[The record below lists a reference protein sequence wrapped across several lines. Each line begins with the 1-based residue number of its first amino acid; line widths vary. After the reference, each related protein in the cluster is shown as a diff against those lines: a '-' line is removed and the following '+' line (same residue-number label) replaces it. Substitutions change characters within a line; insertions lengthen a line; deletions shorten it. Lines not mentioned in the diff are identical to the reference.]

1 MKPYCSALRRAYIIF
16 SSIIGLLILT
26 TNVANAQWKKK
37 ADEISKRA
45 EGNNVL
51 YNNKLYVFSGFG
63 DNPYI
68 EKTNE
73 VYDVAAN
80 KWSQIAPFP
89 VGREVTHQGIILVDD
104 NVWIIGG
111 RAVDGYGPASSK
123 VSIYNITSNTWSVG
137 PEITDP
143 GTGSPFPLGAGGYGL
158 LGRTIHVFG
167 GFGPTM
173 CEDQAK
179 LHLTID
185 VDKYKANPSGT
196 KWENKLAPMPVPRNH
211 INYVVL
217 GGKIYA
223 FGGEFKHDCG
233 ALNQKYCHVYNPET
247 DTWTQLTD
255 LPKQRSHAEAATFA
269 VDGKVFLVAGEGVNN
284 QTQNTVY
291 QFTPQS
297 NNGLG
302 AWTTLTAYK
311 LPGSFLGL
319 SAKIAGSSFIIT
331 NGALN
336 SYGNERKETYIAN
349 VTRSTARTLGF
360 SASCL
365 SPALDSNRHATA
377 HNLLY
382 VIENATTYSLQS
394 DASWLTVKK
403 NSSGTVNL
411 NGTDIEVAIDAIG
424 LAAGNYTGK
433 ITATGPTAASK
444 ATFCVNISVSA
455 TSAKYTLDID
465 SDGSGTVTKT
475 PDQLTYNANS
485 IVTLKATAVIGW
497 HFTGWS
503 GDRVSTTNPLTVTI
517 NGNTAITANFI
528 NDSATELISNIKST
542 TTGSYQ
548 LSKLNTGINYYTD
561 RDYTIK
567 TVPSALMGASF
578 IKTACNDK
586 LSKASTL
593 LTFNISRDA
602 TIYIAYDTRAKALP
616 GWLSGWEK
624 LTDKIGISDP
634 KIATIALY
642 RKNFASGTVSLG
654 GNMVSPAAGASC
666 QYFVIGVAKTK
677 GNSMTKTL
685 NSINAPK
692 NASGPLLK
700 DHSNTYPNTA
710 KKPVLYPNPVHSN
723 LQVVFPDVYKYKG
736 ATALHVVSF
745 NGYVRK
751 VSNTLFRSSGNIVDV
766 NIAPLSLKQGI
777 YLLHVISVDGK
788 TDIIKFIVQ

>member
-1 MKPYCSALRRAYIIF
+1 MKPYCLTLRKAYVICLSFVCI
-16 SSIIGLLILT
+16 LIST
-26 TNVANAQWKKK
+26 SVSHAQWKRK

-73 VYDVAAN
+73 VYDIAAD

-89 VGREVTHQGIILVDD
+89 IGREVTHQGIVLVDD

-137 PEITDP
+137 PEIIDP
-143 GTGSPFPLGAGGYGL
+143 ATGSPFPLGAGGYGL

-167 GFGPTM
+167 GFGPTL

-223 FGGEFKHDCG
+223 FGGELKHDCG
-233 ALNQKYCHVYNPET
+233 AINQKYCHVYNPET

-255 LPKQRSHAEAATFA
+255 LPKQRSHAEGATFA

-319 SAKIAGSSFIIT
+319 SAKLAGSSFIIT

-349 VTRSTARTLGF
+349 VPRSTARTLGF
-360 SASCL
+360 SAACI
-365 SPALDSNRHATA
+365 SPALDSNRQATA

-382 VIENATTYSLQS
+382 VIENTTTYSLQS

-403 NSSGTVNL
+403 NASGAVNL
-411 NGTDIEVAIDAIG
+411 NGTDIELAINASG
-424 LAAGNYTGK
+424 LAPGNYTGK
-433 ITATGPTAASK
+433 ITATSATAASK
-444 ATFCVNISVSA
+444 ATFCVNITVSA
-455 TSAKYTLDID
+455 TSVKYKLDVNL
-465 SDGSGTVTKT
+465 SGSGTVTKT
-475 PDQLTYNANS
+475 PNQPTYNANS
-485 IVTLKATAVIGW
+485 IVALKATAATGW
-497 HFTGWS
+497 RFTGWS
-503 GDRVSTTNPLTVTI
+503 GDRVLTTNPLNVTI
-517 NGNTAITANFI
+517 SGNTAITANFI
-528 NDSATELISNIKST
+528 SDSTTELISNIQST
-542 TTGSYQ
+542 TNGSYP
-548 LSKLNTGINYYTD
+548 LGKLNTGVNYYTD

-567 TVPSALMGASF
+567 TVPSVLAGASF
-578 IKTACNDK
+578 IKTACDDK
-586 LSKASTL
+586 LSKASKL
-593 LTFNISRDA
+593 ITFNISQDA
-602 TIYIAYDTRAKALP
+602 TIYIAYDTRAKVLP
-616 GWLSGWEK
+616 AWLSGWDK
-624 LTDKIGISDP
+624 LTDKIGIGDP
-634 KIATIALY
+634 RIATIALY
-642 RKNFASGTVSLG
+642 RKEFKAGTISLG
-654 GNMVSPAAGASC
+654 GNMASPAAGASC
-666 QYFVIGVAKTK
+666 QYFVVGVAKTM
-677 GNSMTKTL
+677 GNNMAKSL

-692 NASGPLLK
+692 NTSGSQLN
-700 DHSNTYPNTA
+700 DQSNIHPNSA
-710 KKPVLYPNPVHSN
+710 NKPVLYPNPAHNS

-736 ATALHVVSF
+736 AAALRVVGL
-745 NGYVRK
+745 NGNVSN
-751 VSNTLFRSSGNIVDV
+751 VSNTLFTSSGSIVNV
-766 NIAPLSLKQGI
+766 NIAPLLLKQGM
-777 YLLHVISVDGK
+777 YLLHVTSVDGK
-788 TDIIKFIVQ
+788 IDIIKFIVE